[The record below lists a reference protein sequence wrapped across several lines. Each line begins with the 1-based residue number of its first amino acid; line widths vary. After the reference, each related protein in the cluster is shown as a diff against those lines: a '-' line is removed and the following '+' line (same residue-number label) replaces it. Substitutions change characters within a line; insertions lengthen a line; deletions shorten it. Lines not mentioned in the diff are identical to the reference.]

1 MPQNYK
7 IPHRIKTKATK
18 KLQKLT
24 ILVNFVHFMHESNG
38 YLMKMDSLW
47 ATHHTI
53 IHALVLP
60 LAAHKESC
68 IISFYPQEYRPL

>member
-1 MPQNYK
+1 M
-7 IPHRIKTKATK
+7 
-18 KLQKLT
+18 
-24 ILVNFVHFMHESNG
+24 NFVHFMHESNG

-68 IISFYPQEYRPL
+68 IISFYPQVYRPL